1 MVSNVC
7 KGSGVMNTNFD
18 NMKTLDEI
26 LNNSSIKNITKF
38 IKKRDIYKYDKLGYI
53 PCYYIGKNKGYKV
66 QEVAKWIR
74 EQLITSHNGSKILT
88 NFNVTL
94 NNAKKPTI
102 VPEELTNHNGD
113 LYEFSLIPPCV
124 YFLIDSGQIVYVGQ
138 SVNLAARLVQHKID
152 KEYNRVLYMPIE
164 NNRLD
169 EIERFFIETLDP
181 KYNMEF
187 KTNKNYRY
195 KGLKYKLIN
204 KILYR
209 EDSKGLLNK
218 IL

>member
-1 MVSNVC
+1 MAS
-7 KGSGVMNTNFD
+7 FD

-26 LNNSSIKNITKF
+26 LESTPIKNITQF
-38 IKKRDIYKYDKLGYI
+38 IKKKEIYKYDKLGYI
-53 PCYYIGKNKGYKV
+53 PCYHVGKNKGYKI
-66 QEVAKWIR
+66 QEVSNWIK
-74 EQLITSHNGSKILT
+74 EHLITAYNGSKILT
-88 NFNVTL
+88 KFNVTL
-94 NNAKKPTI
+94 NTAKKPT
-102 VPEELTNHNGD
+102 VLPEELTNHDGD
-113 LYEFSLIPPCV
+113 LYEYSVVPPCV

-138 SVNLAARLVQHKID
+138 SVNLGGRLVQHKIN

-164 NNRLD
+164 LERLD

-181 KYNMEF
+181 KYNMEC
-187 KTNKNYRY
+187 KTHKNYRY
-195 KGLKYKLIN
+195 KDLGYKIIN